1 MGSPTV
7 RSLVWSLDSQRTA
20 NRRSSS
26 SSAPTQAHPLYR
38 TKPCRNF
45 ANGCC
50 RFGDSCAYLHANT
63 SPKSHFSSPSAYAS
77 SSTLSLGS
85 CLSRPL
91 IGEDG
96 CPKNSTV
103 NPPSPISTDLTSE
116 AESSSMRGTD
126 DGQTFSSR
134 GSDKVPTSQ
143 PPVESIKRKE
153 GSRSRRGSRSRPG
166 PLLGINHY
174 RTKPCR
180 FYALNGE
187 CVKGERCNFIHDV
200 GKFSSLRAP
209 QVDPAMPSPTTT
221 IKPSD
226 VHSEATH
233 KKSAPSNGSSEKS
246 ASKNFFPITWRVIG
260 GGCQDGRKSWERTA
274 SSPIPIF
281 MMIFLMCQ
289 RSDLITSPPPVMY
302 FPICDILSPVSIA
315 SPISPLCLMSP
326 MSLSSFHVPA
336 LVPST
341 PPVVQLPPRKKS
353 SKPKKKLIITP
364 PEAIELSFHRVVDG
378 TTLLDREL
386 PQVRI
391 EKEPDEE
398 YTTSTETPSLGGLF
412 CARSIARPM
421 STPPVVH
428 HDKVVKLFA
437 AEA

>member
-38 TKPCRNF
+38 SEYPRFQLSIVERILNLLQAKPCRNF

-126 DGQTFSSR
+126 DGQTFSSVSTAASEMGDVNIPPPPPATPILFDPR
-134 GSDKVPTSQ
+134 SGEQLSGLGQVPL
-143 PPVESIKRKE
+143 PAAVESIKRKE

-174 RTKPCR
+174 RSKW
-180 FYALNGE
+180 FVLYAWEVPLIAHYTS
-187 CVKGERCNFIHDV
+187 V
-200 GKFSSLRAP
+200 FSKTMPVLRL
-209 QVDPAMPSPTTT
+209 
-221 IKPSD
+221 
-226 VHSEATH
+226 EW
-233 KKSAPSNGSSEKS
+233 G
-246 ASKNFFPITWRVIG
+246 
-260 GGCQDGRKSWERTA
+260 
-274 SSPIPIF
+274 
-281 MMIFLMCQ
+281 MC
-289 RSDLITSPPPVMY
+289 
-302 FPICDILSPVSIA
+302 
-315 SPISPLCLMSP
+315 
-326 MSLSSFHVPA
+326 
-336 LVPST
+336 
-341 PPVVQLPPRKKS
+341 
-353 SKPKKKLIITP
+353 
-364 PEAIELSFHRVVDG
+364 EG
-378 TTLLDREL
+378 
-386 PQVRI
+386 
-391 EKEPDEE
+391 
-398 YTTSTETPSLGGLF
+398 
-412 CARSIARPM
+412 
-421 STPPVVH
+421 
-428 HDKVVKLFA
+428 
-437 AEA
+437 